1 MGPQEDYIETVFT
14 CEGNFD
20 DPHLQARL
28 DDFRA
33 SLKDLL
39 LTEKNKL
46 ILKKVEPWNSVR
58 VTFNIPREAAGRL
71 KQLAQQGSAR
81 LRELGVLSVQ
91 IQGDQHISLTIA
103 GKNNERTH
111 LVFKTSD
118 SSVPGPPKP
127 MLDSKIQKLDEHG
140 APGPG
145 QESLDASNKNIAEYL
160 RPGSSIFDS
169 IFGSTSSSSDIFKTP
184 DILGATCDQGP
195 FRSNNVIPSPSVQ
208 GGSAFHG
215 TPPFGYPPCSSP
227 NFNPLSPSRSPG
239 PKFPPQAPGI
249 PPGIQQNFPVGRGNS
264 FILPPPPPYPHG
276 SSVMNKFNSLR
287 AGSSATSPL
296 LVNLLQTDPSLVG
309 FNSILAGKIAG
320 MDHNEKPKKKKKSR
334 KPKEGKAK
342 SKSKPNSG
350 EVPNLSA
357 PNPAQTSSNP
367 TTSTLSHS
375 QSVPILMQ
383 PLPSSVPSVSNQGSY
398 SSIMNDSSFTGL
410 GLGNGVTSVAQSST
424 PSPKIRKV
432 EHESPESTAGK
443 IVNPYT
449 GLLEPMENLSD
460 LSPTKSESGGE
471 TPLKSARNTSMS
483 KSAFSSTVSV
493 NSIDSIIR
501 QVRTDSVKLMAEKEQ
516 MERDS
521 TNAPQSPPQLT
532 ISYQTAVNTVLK
544 DHTVKDFIRTDFA
557 SKSFDS
563 GHLEIFHSS
572 VRQQQEQQLLLE
584 KKSRPHD
591 SLPVGLRT
599 LQKAGI
605 SDSDERLLS
614 MSDPVRYSLELI
626 RERNKVAPDGGL
638 ERRHTIGVHTGPHLD
653 LQHSLGH
660 SQEMNSLSNKTIP
673 PLQLLNKPL
682 LQVKQN
688 NVGTLLSGSLDN
700 KGHSDVDSE
709 NSSHSIT
716 AVEGHIVSEP
726 VTVSSGTHVDT
737 SLKSYSNDSGVGSS
751 SERSDDTPSEPGDND
766 FKSGQTNLDEC
777 AKSHILNSSL
787 PKQIPTTKLDSKVM
801 TVGYALAGEVTHRNI
816 ANETDLHK
824 HLNMKS
830 DPMRSKPDVKH
841 LVPDFTGN
849 VLHWT
854 AKEELRPIV
863 NNSDMNT
870 VMTRNKPEQRKS
882 PKSSSPRP
890 SSGFPVQ
897 HPDHLSCT
905 MQGNPDNAMQKKK
918 NSPRNSPRGSP
929 RNSPRNSPRM
939 LDMHGVQGM
948 PGIPYSKQ
956 TMLTAQEYAA
966 HLPNRNIDQNRK
978 SPVVSFSSS
987 LSSVSNDPFPSLAK
1001 SNTGE
1006 SAVDVLSRFSP
1017 QCSMDAPSIM
1027 KTSEGHPPSLH
1038 QLSQFASLDPQIL
1051 QKLGPFFSQLFPSQN
1066 TSGEMR
1072 SRSPRSPLGGPP
1084 RLSGSSAAGFSLSD
1098 LHQLLAETLQNSQIP
1113 GLGPNSSGEKEKI
1126 SVNGPGTKGANFVP
1140 KTLVSTS
1147 VTTSATVDSLKGTNI
1162 TSIYGRKS
1170 SPAGA
1175 MLNSHTYHSDSSLLP
1190 LPKRL
1195 TESVQKVVKPLPSI
1209 DNSNSLPHVN
1219 RRSPG
1224 ISNSSTG
1231 TASSRSAGQGT
1242 SSPPRSGPKPGV
1254 NGKPSAITTAPAY
1267 FMDSLGHPPFPVTSS
1282 FPLHSEADFAH
1293 LPQRNEEN
1301 LLSNPVHIDE
1311 VHTPIRLPVISEKSL
1326 TPVTSTVT
1334 RTCACVG
1341 LSQTYSLSS
1350 VSNSASTSVVQ
1361 AVIGTIL
1368 SPKTCTLNEEHSAHN
1383 SAHLSSRTSQ
1393 EKSSNIVSRS
1403 LPTQVYS
1410 ACAESPVSLQT
1421 SIANLMCNKDTN
1433 AAVNCASDSDKVSV
1447 STFIGSSVHGIV
1459 PSLERS
1465 QTSFPPLNARLH
1477 NSKGPEKPKS
1487 PFQSMGLSEMLQETA
1502 ILHSISTQSQ
1512 AVLPSSTQQQTS
1524 VLCQMRQ
1531 PVVAGGNVDEEVNS
1545 TNGSGVAITQGDR
1558 LGATL
1563 PTEVSVCN
1571 SSGYDTPCD
1580 NVIFDLN
1587 SSTAVDRTSRKD
1599 SVDGGS
1605 TSLYNNNAASTTTV
1619 NGHTGNEQT
1628 ARTEYFSTNSAS
1640 QSLGQIGHASLNSLQ
1655 DSVLDSQKHLSDQ
1668 FSSYTT
1674 ENNSLSLNESVLP
1687 TSSAVTVQC
1696 CSVKESFCVNEMP
1709 SQPSLS
1715 EVQDSTSL
1723 QPGPPDLKSYTA
1735 DLESSASTDNS
1746 NSSGPPN
1753 ICKEDSPVPTV
1764 EPTTALCNDATS
1776 QQNSSEHLVISEY
1789 SEVVHVM
1796 HDEDREPPVLTEIE
1810 GLCTQTGDEDSQH
1823 YLRPLKTGKKPRS
1836 SNEEGFEDTSSI
1848 KAALPG
1854 DTDAAPMQ
1862 LRSRKRTNTG
1872 DGDNSN
1878 SSDDHQ
1884 PKKLKVDNSDSNVKV
1899 ELKDS
1904 KGVRHLVNANVVN
1917 MSSDFEL
1924 ANSLNTPTLIDTVK
1938 SGLRA
1943 RSNTRNVPS
1952 DEKAKAVQR
1961 DCRKDIKT
1969 AVAKVPVLDKKDST
1983 KAVEDSKKNM
1993 QLNRRNR
2000 QSPSTTT
2007 DNKVVNHAIREKS
2020 PLRVSRTRGHNS
2032 PTVEHQ
2038 EETQENKRTTRS
2050 ARSKDNIAPDQGPH
2064 QKRRR
2069 PSRDHR

>member
-71 KQLAQQGSAR
+71 RQLAQQGSAR
-81 LRELGVLSVQ
+81 LRELGVLGVQ

-118 SSVPGPPKP
+118 SSVLGPPKP
-127 MLDSKIQKLDEHG
+127 VFDSKIQKLDELG

-145 QESLDASNKNIAEYL
+145 QESLEASKKNIAEYL

-195 FRSNNVIPSPSVQ
+195 FRSNNVIPSPTVQ
-208 GGSAFHG
+208 GGSAIHG

-239 PKFPPQAPGI
+239 PKFPAQTPGI

-264 FILPPPPPYPHG
+264 FMGLPPPPPYPHG
-276 SSVMNKFNSLR
+276 SSVINKFNSLR
-287 AGSSATSPL
+287 AGTSATSPL
-296 LVNLLQTDPSLVG
+296 LVNLLQTDPSLAG
-309 FNSILAGKIAG
+309 FNNILAGKITG
-320 MDHNEKPKKKKKSR
+320 IDPNEKPKKKKKSR

-342 SKSKPNSG
+342 SKSKSASG
-350 EVPNLSA
+350 EVPYQSV
-357 PNPAQTSSNP
+357 PNPTQTSANP
-367 TTSTLSHS
+367 TTGTLSLS
-375 QSVPILMQ
+375 QSVPVLMQ
-383 PLPSSVPSVSNQGSY
+383 PLPSSAPSVSNQSSY
-398 SSIMNDSSFTGL
+398 SSLMNDSSFTGL
-410 GLGNGVTSVAQSST
+410 GLGNGMTSQSST

-483 KSAFSSTVSV
+483 KSTFSSTLSI

-521 TNAPQSPPQLT
+521 AKTPQSPPQLT
-532 ISYQTAVNTVLK
+532 ISFQTAVNTVLK
-544 DHTVKDFIRTDFA
+544 DHTVKDFIRTDFV
-557 SKSFDS
+557 SKSLDS
-563 GHLEIFHSS
+563 GHLEVFHSN
-572 VRQQQEQQLLLE
+572 VLQQQQQQEQQQLLHE
-584 KKSRPHD
+584 KQSRLLD

-605 SDSDERLLS
+605 SDSDERMLS
-614 MSDPVRYSLELI
+614 VSDPVRYSLELI
-626 RERNKVAPDGGL
+626 REKNKVIPDGGL
-638 ERRHTIGVHTGPHLD
+638 ERRHTIGGHAGPHID

-660 SQEMNSLSNKTIP
+660 SQEMNSLSSKTIP

-688 NVGTLLSGSLDN
+688 NVGTLLSGSPDN

-716 AVEGHIVSEP
+716 AVEGHNVSEP

-801 TVGYALAGEVTHRNI
+801 TVGYAVVGEVTHRNI
-816 ANETDLHK
+816 TNETDMAYLHK

-830 DPMRSKPDVKH
+830 DPMRSKSDMKH
-841 LVPDFTGN
+841 LVPDLTGN

-854 AKEELRPIV
+854 AKDELRPIV
-863 NNSDMNT
+863 NTSDMT
-870 VMTRNKPEQRKS
+870 AVMTRNKPEQRKS

-890 SSGFPVQ
+890 AAGFPVQ
-897 HPDHLSCT
+897 HPDHLSSA

-939 LDMHGVQGM
+939 LDMVGVQGM
-948 PGIPYSKQ
+948 PGISYSKQ
-956 TMLTAQEYAA
+956 TLLTAQEYAA
-966 HLPNRNIDQNRK
+966 HLPNRNNDQNRK
-978 SPVVSFSSS
+978 SPIVPFPPSS
-987 LSSVSNDPFPSLAK
+987 LSSVSTAPFPSVPK

-1017 QCSMDAPSIM
+1017 QCSMEAPSIM

-1038 QLSQFASLDPQIL
+1038 QLSQLASLDPQIL
-1051 QKLGPFFSQLFPSQN
+1051 QKLGPFFSQLQNLPFPSQN

-1084 RLSGSSAAGFSLSD
+1084 RLPGSSAAGFSLSE
-1098 LHQLLAETLQNSQIP
+1098 LHQLFAETLQNSQIP
-1113 GLGPNSSGEKEKI
+1113 GLGSSSSGEKEKT
-1126 SVNGPGTKGANFVP
+1126 SVNGPGTKGAHFVP
-1140 KTLVSTS
+1140 KTLSSSS
-1147 VTTSATVDSLKGTNI
+1147 VTSATVDSPKGTNI

-1175 MLNSHTYHSDSSLLP
+1175 MLNSLTYHSDSSLLP

-1219 RRSPG
+1219 RRSPS
-1224 ISNSSTG
+1224 ISVSSTG

-1254 NGKPSAITTAPAY
+1254 NGKPSAITTTPAY
-1267 FMDSLGHPPFPVTSS
+1267 FMDSLGHPAFPVTSS
-1282 FPLHSEADFAH
+1282 FTLHSEADFGH
-1293 LPQRNEEN
+1293 PPLRNEES
-1301 LLSNPVHIDE
+1301 LLPNPVHMDE
-1311 VHTPIRLPVISEKSL
+1311 VHAPNTLPVISEKSL
-1326 TPVTSTVT
+1326 TSVTLTVT

-1341 LSQTYSLSS
+1341 LSQTHSVTS
-1350 VSNSASTSVVQ
+1350 VSNSTSTSVVP

-1368 SPKTCTLNEEHSAHN
+1368 SPKTYTLNEAHSAHN

-1393 EKSSNIVSRS
+1393 EKSSSSVSRS
-1403 LPTQVYS
+1403 LSTQVYS
-1410 ACAESPVSLQT
+1410 ARAESPMSFQT
-1421 SIANLMCNKDTN
+1421 SIPNLMCNKDT
-1433 AAVNCASDSDKVSV
+1433 AVNCASDSDKVSV
-1447 STFIGSSVHGIV
+1447 STFIGSSVQGIS

-1465 QTSFPPLNARLH
+1465 QTSFLPLNARLH

-1512 AVLPSSTQQQTS
+1512 AVLTQPQTS

-1531 PVVAGGNVDEEVNS
+1531 PLVASGIVDEEVNS
-1545 TNGSGVAITQGDR
+1545 SNGSGAAITQGDK
-1558 LGATL
+1558 LGAAL
-1563 PTEVSVCN
+1563 HIGMSVSN
-1571 SSGYDTPCD
+1571 RSGSDNPCD
-1580 NVIFDLN
+1580 NAIFDLN
-1587 SSTAVDRTSRKD
+1587 NSTAVDRSSRKD
-1599 SVDGGS
+1599 SVDGS
-1605 TSLYNNNAASTTTV
+1605 TSVYNNNAASTTTV
-1619 NGHTGNEQT
+1619 NGHTGNEQPV
-1628 ARTEYFSTNSAS
+1628 RTTEHFSANSAS
-1640 QSLGQIGHASLNSLQ
+1640 QSSEQIAHASLNSLH
-1655 DSVLDSQKHLSDQ
+1655 DSILDSQQHLSDK
-1668 FSSYTT
+1668 FSSDTI
-1674 ENNSLSLNESVLP
+1674 ENNSLSLNESVL
-1687 TSSAVTVQC
+1687 TTTAAVTLQC

-1709 SQPSLS
+1709 SQPSLN
-1715 EVQDSTSL
+1715 EVQDSSSL
-1723 QPGPPDLKSYTA
+1723 QPGPPDLRSYTA

-1753 ICKEDSPVPTV
+1753 ICKEDSPVHTV
-1764 EPTTALCNDATS
+1764 ESKTALCNDVTS
-1776 QQNSSEHLVISEY
+1776 QQNLSEQLVMSQY
-1789 SEVVHVM
+1789 SEVVSAM

-1810 GLCTQTGDEDSQH
+1810 GLCTHTGDEDSQH
-1823 YLRPLKTGKKPRS
+1823 YLRPLKTGKKLRS
-1836 SNEEGFEDTSSI
+1836 SFEEGFEDTSSI
-1848 KAALPG
+1848 KAALSG
-1854 DTDAAPMQ
+1854 ETDAPPMQ

-1872 DGDNSN
+1872 DGENSN

-1884 PKKLKVDNSDSNVKV
+1884 PKKLKVDSSDSNVKV
-1899 ELKDS
+1899 DLKDS
-1904 KGVRHLVNANVVN
+1904 KGMRHIVNANVVN
-1917 MSSDFEL
+1917 MSPDYEL
-1924 ANSLNTPTLIDTVK
+1924 ANSLSTPTLIDTVK

-1943 RSNTRNVPS
+1943 RSNTRNVPL
-1952 DEKAKAVQR
+1952 DEKAKAAQR
-1961 DCRKDIKT
+1961 DCRKDVKT
-1969 AVAKVPVLDKKDST
+1969 AVAKASVVDKKDST

-2000 QSPSTTT
+2000 QSPSATPE
-2007 DNKVVNHAIREKS
+2007 NKVVNHAIREKS
-2020 PLRVSRTRGHNS
+2020 PLRVSRTRGRNS

-2050 ARSKDNIAPDQGPH
+2050 ARSKDPMEGTYTCSVANV
-2064 QKRRR
+2064 R
-2069 PSRDHR
+2069 